1 MSDVSETRGIL
12 ASTAVMATGT
22 IFSRASGYLRNLLLA
37 AAIGN
42 ELHADLFNIGNTI
55 PNMLYILL
63 AGGIFNAVLV
73 PQLVRAQKN
82 DPDRGE
88 AYTNRVITLTVI
100 FLGAVTILLVLAAP
114 LVMRLYLN
122 GAYDDPALAA
132 QRDSAITFARY
143 CLPQVFFYGM
153 FALLGQVLNARGRF
167 GPMMWAPIANNAI
180 AIAVLVLYLFWFGA
194 LDSGDGCAAYTSTQA
209 LVLGGGATLG
219 IVVQVLVLLPV
230 LRAAGVRFRPRYD
243 FRDSGL
249 GHTFRLGIWTV
260 LFVVVN
266 QVAYTVVIRLAS
278 GGTAQSTCHHLARH
292 AGLAHA
298 QQAAADATGYT
309 VYAAAFLFVMVPH
322 AIITVSLATAIL
334 PRLSGKAA
342 DGDLAGLAGTLAGTL
357 RTALAVVIPF
367 AFALPLLAFDATK
380 VLFGYGATATTF
392 DHYVPSMILFGPG
405 IVFFT
410 VHYLMLRGFYA
421 LELNRT
427 VFFIQCAI
435 GATNVVMAILLV
447 HEATAAQ
454 TSPALVIAYGSSYM
468 LGSAVSYVILR
479 GRLGGLETQALVRFL
494 VRALVAAGVS
504 TAIAWAVGQ
513 AMPGHTDDVSHV
525 LAAVRVV
532 VLGGID
538 LVLFLLLARVMRIS
552 EVTTIV
558 ETVMRRIP
566 GVRAS

>member
-1 MSDVSETRGIL
+1 VSDLSESRGIL
-12 ASTAVMATGT
+12 ASSAVMATGT
-22 IFSRASGYLRNLLLA
+22 VFSRASGYLRNLLLA

-63 AGGIFNAVLV
+63 AGGVFNAVLV

-82 DPDRGE
+82 DPDGGE
-88 AYTNRVITLTVI
+88 AYTNRVISLALV
-100 FLGAVTILLVLAAP
+100 FLGAVTVLLVLAAP
-114 LVMRLYLN
+114 LVMKLYLN
-122 GAYDDPALAA
+122 GAYDEPALAA
-132 QRDSAITFARY
+132 QRDSAIMFARY

-153 FALLGQVLNARGRF
+153 FVLLGQVLNARGRF

-180 AIAVLVLYLFWFGA
+180 SIVVLVLYLFWFGA
-194 LDSGDGCAAYTSTQA
+194 LPEGGGCSAFTGTQE

-219 IVVQVLVLLPV
+219 IAAQVLILIPV
-230 LRAAGVRFRPRYD
+230 LKAAGVSFRPRWD

-249 GHTFRLGIWTV
+249 GHTLRLGIWTV

-266 QVAYTVVIRLAS
+266 QVAYTVVVRLAS
-278 GGTAQSTCHHLARH
+278 GGTASTTCQHVGRH
-292 AGLAHA
+292 AH
-298 QQAAADATGYT
+298 QAVHHVSDATGYT

-334 PRLSGKAA
+334 PRLSAKAA
-342 DGDLAGLAGTLAGTL
+342 DGDLVGLAGTLAGTL

-367 AFALPLLAFDATK
+367 ALALPLLGYDAAK
-380 VLFGYGATATTF
+380 VLFGYGATAVTF

-435 GATNVVMAILLV
+435 GATNVVVAILLV
-447 HEATAAQ
+447 HQATAAQ
-454 TSPALVIAYGSSYM
+454 TSPALVLAYGSSYV
-468 LGSAVSYVILR
+468 LGSAVSYVLLR
-479 GRLGGLETQALVRFL
+479 GRLGGLETPTLVRFL
-494 VRALVAAGVS
+494 VRVLVAAVLAA
-504 TAIAWAVGQ
+504 AIAWGLGRLL
-513 AMPGHTDDVSHV
+513 PGHTDDVSHL
-525 LAAVRVV
+525 LAAFRVV
-532 VLGGID
+532 LLGGVD
-538 LVLFLLLARVMRIS
+538 LAVFLLLARMMRID
-552 EVTTIV
+552 EVTEVVDTLI
-558 ETVMRRIP
+558 RRIR
-566 GVRAS
+566 GVRSS

>member
-1 MSDVSETRGIL
+1 
-12 ASTAVMATGT
+12 VMATGT
-22 IFSRASGYLRNLLLA
+22 VFSRASGYVRNVLLA

-63 AGGIFNAVLV
+63 AGGVFNAVLV

-82 DPDRGE
+82 DADGGE
-88 AYTNRVITLTVI
+88 AYTNRVITLALL
-100 FLGAVTILLVLAAP
+100 FLGAVTILLVIAAP
-114 LVMRLYLN
+114 LLMRLYLN
-122 GAYDDPALAA
+122 GSYDDPALAA

-153 FALLGQVLNARGRF
+153 FVLLGQVLNARGRF

-180 AIAVLVLYLFWFGA
+180 AILVLVLYLFWFGSLPA
-194 LDSGDGCAAYTSTQA
+194 ADSCAPYSSGQE

-219 IVVQVLVLLPV
+219 IAAQVLILLPV

-243 FRDSGL
+243 LRGSGL
-249 GHTFRLGIWTV
+249 GHTLRLGIWTV

-266 QVAYTVVIRLAS
+266 QVAYTVVVRLAS
-278 GGTAQSTCHHLARH
+278 GGTAHAACGQRHH
-292 AGLAHA
+292 
-298 QQAAADATGYT
+298 QVVDATGYT

-334 PRLSGKAA
+334 PRLSAKAA
-342 DGDLAGLAGTLAGTL
+342 DGDLTGLAGTLAGTL
-357 RTALAVVIPF
+357 RTALVVVIPF
-367 AFALPLLAFDATK
+367 ALGLPLLAYDASK

-435 GATNVVMAILLV
+435 GLTNVVVAVVLV
-447 HEATAAQ
+447 NRATAAQ
-454 TSPALVIAYGSSYM
+454 TSPALVVAYGASYL
-468 LGSAVSYVILR
+468 LGSLVSYAILR
-479 GRLGGLETQALVRFL
+479 GRLGGLETSQLVRFL
-494 VRALVAAGVS
+494 VRLLIAAGVS
-504 TAIAWAVGQ
+504 TGAAALVGL
-513 AMPGHTDDVSHV
+513 ALPGRGDDVSHV

-532 VLGGID
+532 AIGLVDVCLFVVLAH
-538 LVLFLLLARVMRIS
+538 VLHLR
-552 EVTTIV
+552 EVTTV
-558 ETVMRRIP
+558 LHTVLRRPRP
-566 GVRAS
+566 GKHLAS

>member
-1 MSDVSETRGIL
+1 MSDLSESRGIL
-12 ASTAVMATGT
+12 ASSAVMATGT

-63 AGGIFNAVLV
+63 AGGVFNAVLV

-82 DPDRGE
+82 DPDGGE
-88 AYTNRVITLTVI
+88 AYTNRVITLATL
-100 FLGAVTILLVLAAP
+100 FLAAVTVLLVLAAP
-114 LVMRLYLN
+114 LVMKIYLN

-153 FALLGQVLNARGRF
+153 FVLLGQVLNARGRF

-180 AIAVLVLYLFWFGA
+180 SIVVLVLYLFWFGA
-194 LDSGDGCAAYTSTQA
+194 LDSGDGCAAYTSTQM

-219 IVVQVLVLLPV
+219 IVAQVLVLIPV
-230 LRAAGVRFRPRYD
+230 LKAAGVSFRPRYD
-243 FRDSGL
+243 FRDTGL

-260 LFVVVN
+260 LFVIVN
-266 QVAYTVVIRLAS
+266 QIAYTVVVRLAS
-278 GGTAQSTCHHLARH
+278 GGTAHPHCGGQHH
-292 AGLAHA
+292 
-298 QQAAADATGYT
+298 ADATGYT

-322 AIITVSLATAIL
+322 AIVTVSLATAIL
-334 PRLSGKAA
+334 PRLSAKAD

-367 AFALPLLAFDATK
+367 AFALPLLAYDAAK

-427 VFFIQCAI
+427 VFYIQCAI
-435 GATNVVMAILLV
+435 AATNVVAAILLV
-447 HEATAAQ
+447 QQATAAQ
-454 TSPALVIAYGSSYM
+454 TSPALVIAYGSSYV
-468 LGSAVSYVILR
+468 LGSTVSYLILR
-479 GRLGGLETQALVRFL
+479 GRLGGLETQTLVRF
-494 VRALVAAGVS
+494 VIRVLVAAGVA
-504 TAIAWAVGQ
+504 TAIAWGVGAV
-513 AMPGHTDDVSHV
+513 MPGDTDDVSHV
-525 LAAVRVV
+525 LAAVRVA
-532 VLGGID
+532 VLGVID
-538 LVLFLLLARVMRIS
+538 LGLFLALARLMRIS
-552 EVTTIV
+552 EVTELV
-558 ETVMRRIP
+558 ETLVRRIP
-566 GVRAS
+566 GARAS